1 VACSACRRRRSRSS
15 RKSVT
20 GARLGQLVLTAPR
33 LPAACL
39 IIRPPRRRRSLL
51 FLFNVRTRQLMGV
64 LQPIGPPG
72 MNLEPAAW
80 GARFPVQVRFRPL
93 QTRVWPGRVSWPAPV
108 ARTCSNASPSA
119 ARKASA

>member
-1 VACSACRRRRSRSS
+1 M
-15 RKSVT
+15 
-20 GARLGQLVLTAPR
+20 GARLGHFVLIFAYDRSQLVSSS
-33 LPAACL
+33 
-39 IIRPPRRRRSLL
+39 RPPPPCRHR

-93 QTRVWPGRVSWPAPV
+93 HTRVWPGRVRLPTAPLF
-108 ARTCSNASPSA
+108 APCSKACSSA
-119 ARKASA
+119 THESLA